1 MESRSLEKNRK
12 STSNAKIKKDCNK
25 RGYDSKPSN
34 FKKKLSGNHSNQSNG
49 KNPNNGKHSN
59 KRGKF
64 EKRAEQKPMNQKS
77 MMQKLRGQK
86 TTNQESIS
94 RKPADGSC
102 PYAKKCGGC
111 DYQGISYEEQL
122 KKKQSYI
129 RKLMEPYGKVQSIVK
144 MDDPYHYRHKVQA
157 AFDCTRRGQIVAGVY
172 QKNSHDVVD
181 IESCQ
186 IENEEADA
194 IIRDV
199 KNMLRSFRI
208 KTYDEDTGYG
218 LLRHVL
224 VRKGYHSGQIMVV
237 LVLADAI
244 LPSKNNFVK
253 ALRKNHPDIS
263 TVVINVN
270 DKRTSMVLGERNIT
284 VYGKG
289 YIEDSLCGCT
299 FRISPNSF
307 YQVNPKQTEILY
319 EKAIAC
325 AGLTGK
331 ETVIDAYCGTGT
343 IGLIASKSAKQV
355 IGVELNKDA
364 IRDAITNAKR
374 NDIHNVRFFHQDA
387 GEFMVEMAE
396 KGQQAD
402 VVIMDP
408 PRTGSDE
415 AFLSSVI
422 KLAPKRVVYVSCGPE
437 SLARDLKYLTRH
449 GYRMKECTPVDMFP
463 FTRHVETCVLLSRK
477 IDTPKIEI
485 TMSLDEADMR
495 KNVGRATYQEIK
507 DYVLAHHQTKVSS
520 LYISQIKRKHG
531 LEVGEAFNKPKSED
545 ARQPKCPP
553 QKEEMIEEA
562 LRYFHMI

>member
-129 RKLMEPYGKVQSIVK
+129 RKLMEPYGKVQPIVK

-463 FTRHVETCVLLSRK
+463 FTRHVETVVLLSQQK
-477 IDTPKIEI
+477 ADDYVEVELE
-485 TMSLDEADMR
+485 LDELDVTSAES
-495 KNVGRATYQEIK
+495 KATYAEIK
-507 DYVLAHHQTKVSS
+507 DYVLKEHGLKVSN
-520 LYISQIKRKHG
+520 LYISQVKRKCG
-531 LEVGEAFNKPKSED
+531 IEVGENYNLPKSED
-545 ARQPKCPP
+545 SRQPQCPEE
-553 QKEEMIEEA
+553 KEEAIKDALKHFGMI
-562 LRYFHMI
+562 